1 MYICFLG
8 FIETLQEIFSGIFDT
23 ILSPI
28 LTDVLTVIVTFAVD
42 TLKKTFAELFLQ
54 LLVVVLKIVD
64 FLEDIFDIFSGYR
77 DVYVDRQPTDL
88 LSAFMSMDKVKM
100 AFLMVT
106 VLAVALAFL
115 FTIIAVGKSISDMTL
130 EGKRPVGKVLGA
142 GVKAAV
148 AFALVPFMVIFFLQL
163 STILVRSATN
173 ALVMQQTDGT
183 PPSMGTI
190 IFLTGSL
197 DAGEDG
203 SGGTKLYGFRAE

>member
-115 FTIIAVGKSISDMTL
+115 FKIISVGKY
-130 EGKRPVGKVLGA
+130 
-142 GVKAAV
+142 
-148 AFALVPFMVIFFLQL
+148 
-163 STILVRSATN
+163 N
-173 ALVMQQTDGT
+173 
-183 PPSMGTI
+183 
-190 IFLTGSL
+190 
-197 DAGEDG
+197 
-203 SGGTKLYGFRAE
+203 